1 MPLVDDD
8 MSVFFCPDFT
18 TSWTRL
24 AGVDDSGA
32 SYGAATFAAIQ
43 GVQDVEAL
51 QGYALSADTEITYP
65 ADAVTLKSG
74 QLLTQAGSAT
84 VWRVRRDPQR
94 SGDGATTTALIG
106 LAPAA

>member
-1 MPLVDDD
+1 MSLVDDD
-8 MSVFFCPDFT
+8 MSVFFSADFA

-24 AGVDDSGA
+24 AGVDDHGDYVA
-32 SYGAATFAAIQ
+32 AATFDAIQ

-65 ADAVTLKSG
+65 TEAVTLKEG
-74 QLLTQAGSAT
+74 QHLTQAGSAT
-84 VWRVRRDPQR
+84 VWRVRREPQR

-106 LAPAA
+106 LAPTA